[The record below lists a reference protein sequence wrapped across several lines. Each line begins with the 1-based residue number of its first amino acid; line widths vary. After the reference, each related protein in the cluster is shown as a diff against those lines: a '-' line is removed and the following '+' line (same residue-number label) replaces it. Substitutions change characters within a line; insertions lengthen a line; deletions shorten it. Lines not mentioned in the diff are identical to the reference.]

1 MRWPFLFLFVGALSV
16 AGACSSLGS
25 SSAARLTVTP
35 VENDGMHE
43 RNVML
48 AERAGHAKD
57 TRLVFVGDSI
67 TQGWES
73 EPDLWNAEFGRYAP
87 LNLGVSGDRTE
98 HVLWRLETGAYDG
111 LKPEAIVIMIGTNNT
126 GHRMD
131 EPEPIANG
139 IDTILGQLAAR
150 FPRARLVLLAIFPRD
165 ATVDDPMRRN
175 NAAVN
180 ALLPKIA
187 AKRGAEWL
195 DLSGSFLDGNGVLHE
210 SVMPDLLHLSSD
222 GYVRWATALREPLAR
237 WMR

>member
-1 MRWPFLFLFVGALSV
+1 MRMPFLFLLVGALSV
-16 AGACSSLGS
+16 AGSCGSLGS
-25 SSAARLTVTP
+25 SAAARLTVTP
-35 VENDGMHE
+35 VENVDMHE

-48 AERAGHAKD
+48 AERAGQASD

-73 EPDLWNAEFGRYAP
+73 EPELWNAEFGRYAP

-111 LKPEAIVIMIGTNNT
+111 LKPELIVIMIGTNNT

-131 EPEPIANG
+131 EPEPIAKG
-139 IDTILGQLAAR
+139 VDAILGQLSAR
-150 FPRARLVLLAIFPRD
+150 FPRARLALLAIFPRG
-165 ATVDDPMRRN
+165 ATVDDPMRAN
-175 NAAVN
+175 NTAVN
-180 ALLPKIA
+180 ALLTKIA

-195 DLSGSFLDGNGVLHE
+195 DLSSAFTDDAGVLPE
-210 SVMPDLLHLSSD
+210 AVMPDLLHLSSD
-222 GYVRWATALREPLAR
+222 GYARWAAALREPLAR